1 MSKEPKDDTIED
13 IKDDDSR
20 FEKIKMTPE
29 QKEMVEKMKERIQ
42 NFVKEAFT
50 DKK

>member
-1 MSKEPKDDTIED
+1 MSKEPKDDIIED

-20 FEKIKMTPE
+20 FEKIPLTPE

-50 DKK
+50 EKK